1 MKRFLTLLALPIL
14 LSACVDTTG
23 ISAESSRKP
32 QGNAMSV
39 VVITEFSDL
48 ECPAC
53 RSANMTIVKP
63 LLEKYGT
70 QVRFDYTHFPLRSLH
85 RHTMELAEAAECAAD
100 QGKFTEFVDLAF
112 ENQPELAKGKALE
125 WGSTLVSDKDLF
137 TRCVK
142 SKIKDKAIMSD
153 YDAGVAMGVQGT
165 PSFFV
170 NGKQTDA
177 SLEALSTAIEAQLK
191 GAQMRL

>member
-112 ENQPELAKGKALE
+112 EKQPELAKGKALE